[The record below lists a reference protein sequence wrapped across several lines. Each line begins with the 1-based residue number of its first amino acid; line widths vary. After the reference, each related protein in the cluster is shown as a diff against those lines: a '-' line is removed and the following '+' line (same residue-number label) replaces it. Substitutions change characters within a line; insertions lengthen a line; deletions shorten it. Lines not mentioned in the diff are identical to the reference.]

1 MKSPQTGRGEY
12 DAFPYLDYKLLPVA
26 TFAAIVGYFLVEE
39 QRETFRRGA
48 EERTRALLTAV
59 DAELRGSIDTI
70 EALSQVT
77 SLAEDDWLISGEAFR
92 KPLDVD
98 ELLAVL
104 RSL

>member
-1 MKSPQTGRGEY
+1 M
-12 DAFPYLDYKLLPVA
+12 
-26 TFAAIVGYFLVEE
+26 
-39 QRETFRRGA
+39 
-48 EERTRALLTAV
+48 LTAV